1 MTKFSGFKTISI
13 VGVGLIGGS
22 FGLALKSKR
31 YAAKIIGVDR
41 PGNLDAAL
49 QRGAI
54 DAGYTRDQFKEGV
67 AEADLVF
74 LCAPI
79 HIIVKQL
86 HELGECIKPGA
97 VITDAGSIKRHIVEA
112 ATHHLPAHCDF
123 IGGHPMAGSEFKGM
137 GAADHFLFENATWVL
152 TPNRPVAQPKVKALV
167 EMLELI
173 GAHVLIMQPRL
184 HDEIAAAVSH
194 LPQMA
199 ALALMN
205 LAADK
210 NEESPYF
217 LKMAAGGFRDMTR
230 IASSPFGIWESICST
245 NTDMIR
251 IFIDFY
257 IEELTRVRDLLNNDK
272 ELERYFA
279 KAAKNRLSIP
289 TDTKGFLNPQFEIS
303 VTVVDRPGVIAAIAT
318 ILAENKINI
327 KDIEVLKIRENEGGT
342 FRLAFASEDD
352 QVNAIELLRAEGF
365 DCRKRG

>member
-1 MTKFSGFKTISI
+1 MTKFSGFKTISV

-22 FGLALKSKR
+22 FGLALKSR
-31 YAAKIIGVDR
+31 GYTAKIVGVDR
-41 PGNLDAAL
+41 PGNLDVAF

-54 DAGYTRDQFKEGV
+54 DAGFTRDQFKEGV
-67 AEADLVF
+67 EDADVVF

-79 HIIVKQL
+79 HIILNQL
-86 HELGECIKPGA
+86 QELGAYIKPGA
-97 VITDAGSIKRHIVEA
+97 LITDAGSIKRHIVEA
-112 ATHHLPAHCDF
+112 ANRHLPGHCDF
-123 IGGHPMAGSEFKGM
+123 IGGHPMAGSEFKGV

-152 TPNRPVAQPKVKALV
+152 TPNKPVAQPRVKALV

-173 GAHVLIMQPRL
+173 GANVLIMQPRL

-245 NTDMIR
+245 NSDMIHS
-251 IFIDFY
+251 FIDFY
-257 IEELTRVRDLLNNDK
+257 IQELICLRDLLTNEK

-303 VTVVDRPGVIAAIAT
+303 VTAVDRPGVIAAIST
-318 ILAENKINI
+318 ILAENRINI
-327 KDIEVLKIRENEGGT
+327 KDMEVLKIRENEGGT

-352 QVNAIELLRAEGF
+352 QVNAIDLLRAEGF

>member
-1 MTKFSGFKTISI
+1 MTEFKGFNTIAI

-22 FGLALKSKR
+22 FGLALKGKK
-31 YAAKIIGVDR
+31 YKGKIIGIDR
-41 PGNLDAAL
+41 PGNLENAF

-54 DAGYTRDQFKEGV
+54 DEGFTREQFKEGV
-67 AEADLVF
+67 ADADLIF

-86 HELGECIKPGA
+86 EDLGEWVKPGA
-97 VITDAGSIKRHIVEA
+97 LITDAGSIKRHIVESA
-112 ATHHLPAHCDF
+112 NIHLPPHCDF
-123 IGGHPMAGSEFKGM
+123 IGGHPMAGSEFKGVS
-137 GAADHFLFENATWVL
+137 AADHFLFENATWVL
-152 TPNRPVAQPKVKALV
+152 TPNKPVAQPKVKALV
-167 EMLELI
+167 QMLELI
-173 GAHVLIMQPRL
+173 GAKVLIMQPRL

-205 LAADK
+205 LAAAK
-210 NEESPYF
+210 NEESQYF

-230 IASSPFGIWESICST
+230 IASSPYGIWESICDT
-245 NTDMIR
+245 NSDMIHL
-251 IFIDFY
+251 FIDLY
-257 IEELTRVRDLLNNDK
+257 IKELQKVRDILTNDS
-272 ELERYFA
+272 ELEKYFG
-279 KAAKNRLSIP
+279 KAAASRLSIP

-303 VTVVDRPGVIAAIAT
+303 VTAVDRPGVIASIAT

-327 KDIEVLKIRENEGGT
+327 KDMEVLKIRENEGGT
-342 FRLAFASEDD
+342 FRLAFASEQD

>member
-1 MTKFSGFKTISI
+1 MTNFDGFKTISV

-22 FGLALKSKR
+22 FGLALKNKG
-31 YAAKIIGVDR
+31 YDAKIIGIDR
-41 PGNLDAAL
+41 PGNLEAAF

-54 DAGYTRDQFKEGV
+54 DEGFTREQFKEGV
-67 AEADLVF
+67 TDADLIL

-79 HIIVKQL
+79 HIILRQL
-86 HELGECIKPGA
+86 EELGDYIKPGA
-97 VITDAGSIKRHIVEA
+97 VITDAGSIKRHIVET
-112 ATHHLPAHCDF
+112 ATIYLPTHCDF
-123 IGGHPMAGSEFKGM
+123 IGGHPMAGSEYKGVS
-137 GAADHFLFENATWVL
+137 AADDFLFENATWVL

-173 GAHVLIMQPRL
+173 GAKVLIMQSRL

-205 LAADK
+205 LVADK

-230 IASSPFGIWESICST
+230 IASSPYGIWESICDT
-245 NTDMIR
+245 NSDMIR
-251 IFIDFY
+251 AFIDYY
-257 IEELTRVRDLLNNDK
+257 IEELKRVRDVLSDEK
-272 ELERYFA
+272 ELERYFG
-279 KAAKNRLSIP
+279 KAARNRLSIP

-303 VTVVDRPGVIAAIAT
+303 VTAVDRPGVIASIAT
-318 ILAENKINI
+318 ILAENQINI
-327 KDIEVLKIRENEGGT
+327 KDMEVLKIRENEGGT
-342 FRLAFASEDD
+342 FRLAFASEED

>member
-1 MTKFSGFKTISI
+1 MTTFDGFKSICI

-22 FGLALKSKR
+22 FGLALKSKGFKG
-31 YAAKIIGVDR
+31 KIIGVDR
-41 PGNLDAAL
+41 PGNLENAFS
-49 QRGAI
+49 RGAI
-54 DAGYTRDQFKEGV
+54 DEGFTREQFKEGV
-67 AEADLVF
+67 EDSDLVF

-86 HELGECIKPGA
+86 EDLGEWVKPGA
-97 VITDAGSIKRHIVEA
+97 VITDAGSIKRHIVESA
-112 ATHHLPAHCDF
+112 NIHLPTHCDF
-123 IGGHPMAGSEFKGM
+123 IGGHPMAGSEFKGV

-167 EMLELI
+167 ELLELV
-173 GAHVLIMQPRL
+173 GAKVLIMQPRL

-194 LPQMA
+194 MPQMA

-210 NEESPYF
+210 NEESQYF

-230 IASSPFGIWESICST
+230 IASSPYSIWESICDT
-245 NTDMIR
+245 NSDMIGD
-251 IFIDFY
+251 FIDLY
-257 IEELTRVRDLLNNDK
+257 IHELERVRTLLNDGK
-272 ELERYFA
+272 ELERYFV

-303 VTVVDRPGVIAAIAT
+303 VTAEDRPGVIASIAT
-318 ILAENKINI
+318 ILSENQINI
-327 KDIEVLKIRENEGGT
+327 KDMEVLKIRENEGGT
-342 FRLAFASEDD
+342 FRLAFASEED
-352 QVNAIELLRAEGF
+352 QLNAIELLRAEGF